1 MLFKSPQTQTQTQ
14 AQTPQA
20 DGRRSVSPNPA
31 EHPDN
36 DYPAATYPHSPTQVV
51 AYATV

>member
-1 MLFKSPQTQTQTQ
+1 MLFKSPQTSPP
-14 AQTPQA
+14 PQA